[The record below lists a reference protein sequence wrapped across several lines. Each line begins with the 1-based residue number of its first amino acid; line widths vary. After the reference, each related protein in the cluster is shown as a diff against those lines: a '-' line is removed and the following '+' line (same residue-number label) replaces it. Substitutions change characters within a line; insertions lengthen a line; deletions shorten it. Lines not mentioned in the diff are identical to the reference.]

1 MPVASRALCEAADNV
16 LRRRKPNLHC
26 PPGGEPL
33 SLRRFLFEK
42 EKQKSKT
49 IPKYFKK
56 RTVITAIYHLEAKII
71 SRGAGRSAV
80 AAAAYMSC
88 SAIENEYDGV
98 FHDYTRKGGLVYE
111 HIYLPQYAPL
121 SWNDRSVLWNAVEE
135 AEKTKD
141 SRLAREYIIAVP
153 VEFTLPEWIGQ
164 VEEFTETLVADGM
177 CADVCIHDTDGH
189 NPHAHIMATVRPL
202 NPDGKWQKKTEKEYL
217 CVKDGEER
225 GFTATEFRDM
235 QNEGWEK
242 QYQYYVDG
250 EKKYL
255 PPSQAADY
263 ERVNKYPKSTKFG
276 RQNPISERWNSEEQ
290 LLKWRKLWA
299 DIVNRALGEKQLD
312 TRIDHRSFA
321 ARGITEQPTIHEG
334 VSARAV
340 GGKGKPTERSE
351 INRLIREDNKL
362 LRTLKETVKRLTD
375 AVMNS
380 VEKLAEKLETL
391 RINLIKLDFRRG
403 KVRLERSGAESYVED
418 TGKCLPYAQ
427 NLIRE
432 LDAKKSELAEI
443 TKKLKRTPKILK
455 KTFESLAVEKSGRHA
470 QISEL
475 EFALR
480 RELYH
485 LCADSPEDLGRIQ
498 TRLEDTKALI
508 PKLQTEENNL
518 TNEIESTL
526 SDYRDTE
533 ELSRTL
539 DQDRLKAHRRLLRFP
554 LEAEARQDLNPNDT
568 EFEAQRFNHSVDTV
582 SEWIGELPPHY
593 LTERE
598 RAYEEAEKQEKE
610 EVDRRRKQQQEKR
623 LRKLAERKAKAAT
636 KSNRS
641 MDTR

>member
-1 MPVASRALCEAADNV
+1 M
-16 LRRRKPNLHC
+16 
-26 PPGGEPL
+26 
-33 SLRRFLFEK
+33 
-42 EKQKSKT
+42 
-49 IPKYFKK
+49 
-56 RTVITAIYHLEAKII
+56 ITAIYHLEAKII

-88 SAIENEYDGV
+88 SAIENEYDGI

-111 HIYLPQYAPL
+111 HIYLPQYVP
-121 SWNDRSVLWNAVEE
+121 SGWSNRTVLWNAVEE
-135 AEKTKD
+135 NEKTKD
-141 SRLAREYIIAVP
+141 SRLAREFIIALP
-153 VEFTLPEWIGQ
+153 VEFTLPEWIWQ
-164 VEEFTETLVADGM
+164 VEEFTKALVADGM
-177 CADVCIHDTDGH
+177 CADICIHDTDGH
-189 NPHAHIMATVRPL
+189 NPHAHIMTTVRPL

-217 CVKDGEER
+217 CIKDGEER
-225 GFTATEFRDM
+225 GFTAAEFKAT
-235 QNEGWEK
+235 QTEGWEK

-255 PPSQAADY
+255 PPSLAADY

-299 DIVNRALGEKQLD
+299 DIVNRALEEKQLD

-340 GGKGKPTERSE
+340 DSKGKPTERAE

-362 LRTLKETVKRLTD
+362 LRTLRETVKRLTD
-375 AVMNS
+375 AIMNS
-380 VEKLAEKLETL
+380 VEKFAEKLETL

-403 KVRLERSGAESYVED
+403 KVRLEKSGAESYVED
-418 TGKCLPYAQ
+418 TSKCLPYAQ

-432 LDAKKSELAEI
+432 LETKKSELAEI
-443 TKKLKRTPKILK
+443 TKKLNRTPKILR
-455 KTFESLAVEKSGRHA
+455 KTFEALAVEKSGLHA
-470 QISEL
+470 QMSEL

-498 TRLEDTKALI
+498 TKLEETKTQI
-508 PKLQTEENNL
+508 PKLQTEENKL
-518 TNEIESTL
+518 TNEINCTL

-533 ELSRTL
+533 ELSQTL
-539 DQDRLKAHRRLLRFP
+539 NQDRLKAHRRLLRLP
-554 LEAEARQDLNPNDT
+554 LEAEARQELNPKDT
-568 EFEAQRFNHSVDTV
+568 EFETQRFNRSVDTV
-582 SEWIGELPPHY
+582 SEWIGEPPPHY

-598 RAYEEAEKQEKE
+598 REYEEAEKRAKE
-610 EVDRRRKQQQEKR
+610 EAEARRKQRQEER
-623 LRKLAERKAKAAT
+623 DRKLAERKAQAAEKT
-636 KSNRS
+636 NHSHNVR
-641 MDTR
+641 

>member
-1 MPVASRALCEAADNV
+1 
-16 LRRRKPNLHC
+16 
-26 PPGGEPL
+26 
-33 SLRRFLFEK
+33 
-42 EKQKSKT
+42 
-49 IPKYFKK
+49 
-56 RTVITAIYHLEAKII
+56 
-71 SRGAGRSAV
+71 
-80 AAAAYMSC
+80 MSC
-88 SAIENEYDGV
+88 SAIENDYDGI

-111 HIYLPQYAPL
+111 HIYLPQYAPPA
-121 SWNDRSVLWNAVEE
+121 WNDRSILWNAVEE
-135 AEKTKD
+135 NEKTKD
-141 SRLAREYIIAVP
+141 SRLAREFIVALP
-153 VEFTLPEWIGQ
+153 VEFTLPEWIRQ
-164 VEEFTETLVADGM
+164 VEEFTEALIADGM

-189 NPHAHIMATVRPL
+189 NPHAHIMTTVRPL

-290 LLKWRKLWA
+290 LIAWRKLWA
-299 DIVNRALGEKQLD
+299 DIVNRVLEEKQLD

-340 GGKGKPTERSE
+340 GSKGKPTERAE

-362 LRTLKETVKRLTD
+362 LRTLRETVKRLTD
-375 AVMNS
+375 AIMNS

-403 KVRLERSGAESYVED
+403 KVRLERSGAESYIRD
-418 TGKCLPYAQ
+418 TSNCLPYVQ
-427 NLIRE
+427 NLICE
-432 LDAKKSELAEI
+432 LEAKKSELAELQR
-443 TKKLKRTPKILK
+443 KLKRTPKLLRKTHNGLETEILNQK
-455 KTFESLAVEKSGRHA
+455 LH
-470 QISEL
+470 IDEL
-475 EFALR
+475 DYALR

-498 TRLEDTKALI
+498 TKLEETKALI

-518 TNEIESTL
+518 TNEINSTL
-526 SDYRDTE
+526 SDYRYTE

-539 DQDRLKAHRRLLRFP
+539 DQDRLKAHRRLLRFS
-554 LEAEARQDLNPNDT
+554 LETKTRQELNPKNT
-568 EFEAQRFNHSVDTV
+568 EFEAQRFNSSVDTV
-582 SEWIGELPPHY
+582 SEWIGEPPPHY

-598 RAYEEAEKQEKE
+598 RAYEEAEKRAKE
-610 EVDRRRKQQQEKR
+610 EAEARRRQQQEER
-623 LRKLAERKAKAAT
+623 EHKLSERKANANT
-636 KSNRS
+636 KSNH
-641 MDTR
+641 TRDPR

>member
-1 MPVASRALCEAADNV
+1 
-16 LRRRKPNLHC
+16 
-26 PPGGEPL
+26 
-33 SLRRFLFEK
+33 
-42 EKQKSKT
+42 
-49 IPKYFKK
+49 
-56 RTVITAIYHLEAKII
+56 
-71 SRGAGRSAV
+71 
-80 AAAAYMSC
+80 MSC
-88 SAIENEYDGV
+88 SAIENDYDGI

-111 HIYLPQYAPL
+111 HIYLPQNAPPI
-121 SWNDRSVLWNAVEE
+121 WHDHSVLWNAVEE
-135 AEKTKD
+135 NEKTKD
-141 SRLAREYIIAVP
+141 SRLAREFIIALP
-153 VEFTLPEWIGQ
+153 VEFTLPEWIKQ

-189 NPHAHIMATVRPL
+189 NPHAHIMTTVRPL

-217 CVKDGEER
+217 CVKDGKER
-225 GFTATEFRDM
+225 GFTAAEFRGM

-263 ERVNKYPKSTKFG
+263 ERVNKYPKSTKYG

-290 LLKWRKLWA
+290 LIAWRKLWA
-299 DIVNRALGEKQLD
+299 AIVNRALEEKQLD

-340 GGKGKPTERSE
+340 GGKGKPTERAE

-362 LRTLKETVKRLTD
+362 LRTLRETVKRLTD
-375 AVMNS
+375 AIMNS

-403 KVRLERSGAESYVED
+403 KVRLEKSGAESYVED

-455 KTFESLAVEKSGRHA
+455 KTFESLAVEKSGLHA

-498 TRLEDTKALI
+498 TRLENTKALI
-508 PKLQTEENNL
+508 LKLQTEENNL
-518 TNEIESTL
+518 TNEINSTL
-526 SDYRDTE
+526 SDYRGTE
-533 ELSRTL
+533 ELSQTL
-539 DQDRLKAHRRLLRFP
+539 DQDRLKANRHLLRHA
-554 LEAEARQDLNPNDT
+554 LETDARQELNPKNVESD
-568 EFEAQRFNHSVDTV
+568 AQSFNCSVDTV
-582 SEWIGELPPHY
+582 SEWIGEPPPHY

-598 RAYEEAEKQEKE
+598 RAWEEEVKRAKEEAEA
-610 EVDRRRKQQQEKR
+610 RRRQRQEER
-623 LRKLAERKAKAAT
+623 ERKLADRQE
-636 KSNRS
+636 KSVSKKKQQSISR
-641 MDTR
+641 

>member
-1 MPVASRALCEAADNV
+1 
-16 LRRRKPNLHC
+16 
-26 PPGGEPL
+26 
-33 SLRRFLFEK
+33 
-42 EKQKSKT
+42 
-49 IPKYFKK
+49 
-56 RTVITAIYHLEAKII
+56 
-71 SRGAGRSAV
+71 
-80 AAAAYMSC
+80 MSC
-88 SAIENEYDGV
+88 SAIENDYDGIS
-98 FHDYTRKGGLVYE
+98 HDYTRKGGLVYE
-111 HIYLPQYAPL
+111 HFYLPQYAPHAW
-121 SWNDRSVLWNAVEE
+121 SDRSVLWNAVEE
-135 AEKTKD
+135 NEKTKD
-141 SRLAREYIIAVP
+141 SRLAREFIIALP
-153 VEFTLPEWIGQ
+153 VEFTLPEWIRQ
-164 VEEFTETLVADGM
+164 VEEFTEALVAGGM
-177 CADVCIHDTDGH
+177 CVDVCIHDTDGH

-202 NPDGKWQKKTEKEYL
+202 TPDGKWQKKTEKEYL
-217 CVKDGEER
+217 CIKDGEER
-225 GFTATEFRDM
+225 GFTTAEFKAV
-235 QNEGWEK
+235 QAEGWEK

-276 RQNPISERWNSEEQ
+276 RPNPISERWNSEEQ
-290 LLKWRKLWA
+290 LIAWRKLWA
-299 DIVNRALGEKQLD
+299 AIVNRALEEKQLD

-321 ARGITEQPTIHEG
+321 VRDITEQPTIHEG
-334 VSARAV
+334 VSARAI

-362 LRTLKETVKRLTD
+362 LRTLKETVKCLTD

-418 TGKCLPYAQ
+418 TSKCMPYAE

-443 TKKLKRTPKILK
+443 TKKLNRTPKILR
-455 KTFESLAVEKSGRHA
+455 KTFEALADEKSGLHA

-485 LCADSPEDLGRIQ
+485 LRADSPEDLGRIQ
-498 TRLEDTKALI
+498 TKLEETKTQI
-508 PKLQTEENNL
+508 PKLQTEENKL
-518 TNEIESTL
+518 TNEINCTL

-533 ELSRTL
+533 ELSQTL
-539 DQDRLKAHRRLLRFP
+539 DQDRLKAHRRLLRLP
-554 LEAEARQDLNPNDT
+554 LEAEARQELNPKDT
-568 EFEAQRFNHSVDTV
+568 EFEAQRFNRSVDTV

-598 RAYEEAEKQEKE
+598 RAYEEAEKREKE
-610 EVDRRRKQQQEKR
+610 EAEARRRKQKEER
-623 LRKLAERKAKAAT
+623 ERKLAEQKAKAAT
-636 KSNRS
+636 KSNRG
-641 MDTR
+641 REIR

>member
-1 MPVASRALCEAADNV
+1 MRCAD
-16 LRRRKPNLHC
+16 
-26 PPGGEPL
+26 EPRICIARPTESPRL
-33 SLRRFLFEK
+33 SAVFSFEK
-42 EKQKSKT
+42 RNRNPRRSNN
-49 IPKYFKK
+49 YFYE
-56 RTVITAIYHLEAKII
+56 RAVTPAIYHLEAKII
-71 SRGAGRSAV
+71 SRGVGRSAV

-88 SAIENEYDGV
+88 SAIENDYDGI

-111 HIYLPQYAPL
+111 HIYLPQYAPPAW
-121 SWNDRSVLWNAVEE
+121 SDRSILWNAVEE
-135 AEKTKD
+135 NEKTKD
-141 SRLAREYIIAVP
+141 SRLAREFIVALA
-153 VEFTLPEWIGQ
+153 VEFTLPEWIRQ
-164 VEEFTETLVADGM
+164 VEEFTEALVAGGM
-177 CADVCIHDTDGH
+177 CVDVCIHDTDGH

-202 NPDGKWQKKTEKEYL
+202 TPDGKWQKKTEKEYL
-217 CVKDGEER
+217 CIKDGEER
-225 GFTATEFRDM
+225 GFTAAEFKAV
-235 QNEGWEK
+235 QAEGWEK

-263 ERVNKYPKSTKFG
+263 ERVNKYPKSMKFG

-290 LLKWRKLWA
+290 LIAWRKLWA
-299 DIVNRALGEKQLD
+299 AIVNRALEEKQLD

-321 ARGITEQPTIHEG
+321 VRGITEQPTIHEG

-340 GGKGKPTERSE
+340 EGKGKPTERAE

-362 LRTLKETVKRLTD
+362 LRTLRETVKKLTD

-380 VEKLAEKLETL
+380 VEQLAEKLETL

-455 KTFESLAVEKSGRHA
+455 KTFESLAVEKSGLHA

-498 TRLEDTKALI
+498 TRLEDTKAQI

-539 DQDRLKAHRRLLRFP
+539 DQDRLRIHRRLFRLP
-554 LEAEARQDLNPNDT
+554 LETEARQELNPKDT
-568 EFEAQRFNHSVDTV
+568 EFEAQRFNRSVDTV
-582 SEWIGELPPHY
+582 SGWIGEPPPHY
-593 LTERE
+593 LTGRERAWEEGKKRVDEKDEVYRRRQMKERE
-598 RAYEEAEKQEKE
+598 R
-610 EVDRRRKQQQEKR
+610 
-623 LRKLAERKAKAAT
+623 KLEERKAKDVA
-636 KSNRS
+636 KKQKREIQ
-641 MDTR
+641 RLR

>member
-1 MPVASRALCEAADNV
+1 MYLPPVSNCGTYFGN
-16 LRRRKPNLHC
+16 LRV
-26 PPGGEPL
+26 
-33 SLRRFLFEK
+33 
-42 EKQKSKT
+42 
-49 IPKYFKK
+49 IP
-56 RTVITAIYHLEAKII
+56 AIYHLEAKII

-88 SAIENEYDGV
+88 SAIENDYDGI

-111 HIYLPQYAPL
+111 HICLPENALPA
-121 SWNDRSVLWNAVEE
+121 WNDRNVLWNAVEA

-141 SRLAREYIIAVP
+141 SRLAREFIVALP
-153 VEFTLPEWIGQ
+153 VEFTLPDWIRQ
-164 VEEFTETLVADGM
+164 VEEFTEALVADGM
-177 CADVCIHDTDGH
+177 CADICIHDTDVH
-189 NPHAHIMATVRPL
+189 NPHAHIMTTVRPL
-202 NPDGKWQKKTEKEYL
+202 NPDGTWQKKTEKEYL

-225 GFTATEFRDM
+225 GFTAAEFKAA

-242 QYQYYVDG
+242 QYQYYVNG

-299 DIVNRALGEKQLD
+299 DIVNRALEEKQLD

-340 GGKGKPTERSE
+340 DSKGKPTERAE

-362 LRTLKETVKRLTD
+362 LRTLKETVKRLTE
-375 AVMNS
+375 AVINS

-455 KTFESLAVEKSGRHA
+455 KTFESLAVEKSGLHA

-475 EFALR
+475 DFALR

-485 LCADSPEDLGRIQ
+485 LCTDSPEDLGRIQ
-498 TRLEDTKALI
+498 TKLEDTKTLI

-518 TNEIESTL
+518 TDEIDRTL

-533 ELSRTL
+533 ELSQAL
-539 DQDRLKAHRRLLRFP
+539 NQDRLKAHRRLLRLP
-554 LEAEARQDLNPNDT
+554 LEAEARQELNPKDT
-568 EFEAQRFNHSVDTV
+568 EFEAQRFNRSVDTV
-582 SEWIGELPPHY
+582 SEWIGEPPPHY

-598 RAYEEAEKQEKE
+598 SAWEEEEKQAKEEAEAG
-610 EVDRRRKQQQEKR
+610 RRRKQEEQE
-623 LRKLAERKAKAAT
+623 RKLANRKAKALAKT
-636 KSNRS
+636 KSER
-641 MDTR
+641 DTM

>member
-1 MPVASRALCEAADNV
+1 MRCADEPRICIARPTESPRLSAVFSLEKRN
-16 LRRRKPNLHC
+16 RKP
-26 PPGGEPL
+26 
-33 SLRRFLFEK
+33 RRSQLFSE
-42 EKQKSKT
+42 
-49 IPKYFKK
+49 

-71 SRGAGRSAV
+71 SRGVGRSAV

-88 SAIENEYDGV
+88 SAIENDYDGIY
-98 FHDYTRKGGLVYE
+98 HDYTRKGGLVYE
-111 HIYLPQYAPL
+111 HIYLPQYAPP
-121 SWNDRSVLWNAVEE
+121 SWSDRSVLWNAVEE
-135 AEKTKD
+135 NEKTKA
-141 SRLAREYIIAVP
+141 SRLARECISALP
-153 VEFTLPEWIGQ
+153 VEFTLPEWIRQ
-164 VEEFTETLVADGM
+164 VEVFTEALVTDGM

-202 NPDGKWQKKTEKEYL
+202 TPDGNWQKKTEKEYL
-217 CVKDGEER
+217 CVKDGVER
-225 GFTATEFRDM
+225 GFTATEFRAAQD
-235 QNEGWEK
+235 EGWEK
-242 QYQYYVDG
+242 QYQYYVYG

-255 PPSQAADY
+255 PPSQAANY
-263 ERVNKYPKSTKFG
+263 QRVNKYPKSTKFG
-276 RQNPISERWNSEEQ
+276 RQNPISECWNSEEQ
-290 LLKWRKLWA
+290 LLKWRELWA
-299 DIVNRALGEKQLD
+299 DIVNRALEEKQLD

-340 GGKGKPTERSE
+340 DSKGKPTERAE

-362 LRTLKETVKRLTD
+362 LRTLRETVKRLTD
-375 AVMNS
+375 AIMNS

-418 TGKCLPYAQ
+418 TSKCLPYAEK
-427 NLIRE
+427 LIRE

-443 TKKLKRTPKILK
+443 TKKLNRTPKILR
-455 KTFESLAVEKSGRHA
+455 KTFEALAVEKSGLHA

-498 TRLEDTKALI
+498 TKLEDTKALI

-539 DQDRLKAHRRLLRFP
+539 DQNRLKTHRRLLRLP
-554 LEAEARQDLNPNDT
+554 LETEARQKLNPKNT
-568 EFEAQRFNHSVDTV
+568 EFEAQRFNRSVDTV
-582 SEWIGELPPHY
+582 SEWIGEPPPHY
-593 LTERE
+593 LTELE
-598 RAYEEAEKQEKE
+598 RAWEEEEKRAKE
-610 EVDRRRKQQQEKR
+610 ETEVRRIQQEERKR
-623 LRKLAERKAKAAT
+623 MLAERKVKAT
-636 KSNRS
+636 MKSNRGHK
-641 MDTR
+641 TR

>member
-1 MPVASRALCEAADNV
+1 
-16 LRRRKPNLHC
+16 
-26 PPGGEPL
+26 
-33 SLRRFLFEK
+33 
-42 EKQKSKT
+42 
-49 IPKYFKK
+49 
-56 RTVITAIYHLEAKII
+56 
-71 SRGAGRSAV
+71 
-80 AAAAYMSC
+80 MSC
-88 SAIENEYDGV
+88 SAIENDYDGI
-98 FHDYTRKGGLVYE
+98 FHDYTIKGGLIYE
-111 HIYLPQYAPL
+111 HIYLPQYAPPI
-121 SWNDRSVLWNAVEE
+121 WRDRSVLWNAVEE
-135 AEKTKD
+135 NEKTKD
-141 SRLAREYIIAVP
+141 SRLAREFIIALP
-153 VEFTLPEWIGQ
+153 VEFTLPEWIQQ
-164 VEEFTETLVADGM
+164 VEEFTEALIAGGM
-177 CADVCIHDTDGH
+177 CADICIHDTDGH
-189 NPHAHIMATVRPL
+189 NPHAHIMTTVRPL

-217 CVKDGEER
+217 CIKDGEER
-225 GFTATEFRDM
+225 GFTAAEFRVA

-250 EKKYL
+250 GKKYL

-299 DIVNRALGEKQLD
+299 DIVNRALEEKQLD

-340 GGKGKPTERSE
+340 GGKGKPTERAE

-362 LRTLKETVKRLTD
+362 LRSLKETVKRLTD

-380 VEKLAEKLETL
+380 VEKFAEKLETL

-403 KVRLERSGAESYVED
+403 KVRLEKTGAASYVED
-418 TGKCLPYAQ
+418 TSKCLPYAE

-432 LDAKKSELAEI
+432 LDAKKSKLAE
-443 TKKLKRTPKILK
+443 TTRKLKRTPKILR
-455 KTFESLAVEKSGRHA
+455 KTFEALAVEKSGLHA
-470 QISEL
+470 QMSEL

-485 LCADSPEDLGRIQ
+485 LRADSPEDLGRIQ
-498 TRLEDTKALI
+498 TKLEETKALI

-518 TNEIESTL
+518 TNEINSTL

-539 DQDRLKAHRRLLRFP
+539 DQDRLKTHRRLLRLP
-554 LEAEARQDLNPNDT
+554 LETDARQELNPKNT
-568 EFEAQRFNHSVDTV
+568 EFEAQCFNRSVDTV
-582 SEWIGELPPHY
+582 SEWIGEPPPHY

-598 RAYEEAEKQEKE
+598 RTWEEEEKRAKEEAET
-610 EVDRRRKQQQEKR
+610 RCKQQQEER
-623 LRKLAERKAKAAT
+623 EREFAERKEKTGRNTTHSHNA
-636 KSNRS
+636 R
-641 MDTR
+641 

>member
-1 MPVASRALCEAADNV
+1 MRCADEPRICIARPTESPRLSAVFSLEKRN
-16 LRRRKPNLHC
+16 RKP
-26 PPGGEPL
+26 
-33 SLRRFLFEK
+33 RRSQLFSE
-42 EKQKSKT
+42 
-49 IPKYFKK
+49 

-71 SRGAGRSAV
+71 SRGVGRSAV

-88 SAIENEYDGV
+88 SAIENDYDGIY
-98 FHDYTRKGGLVYE
+98 HDYTRKGGLVYE
-111 HIYLPQYAPL
+111 HIYLPQYAPP
-121 SWNDRSVLWNAVEE
+121 SWSDRSVLWNAVEE
-135 AEKTKD
+135 NEKTKA
-141 SRLAREYIIAVP
+141 SRLAREFIIALP
-153 VEFTLPEWIGQ
+153 VEFTLPEWIRQ
-164 VEEFTETLVADGM
+164 VEVFTEALVTDGM

-202 NPDGKWQKKTEKEYL
+202 TPDGNWQKKTEKEYL
-217 CVKDGEER
+217 CVKDGVER
-225 GFTATEFRDM
+225 GFTATEFRAAQD
-235 QNEGWEK
+235 EGWEK
-242 QYQYYVDG
+242 QYQYYVYG

-255 PPSQAADY
+255 PPSQAANY
-263 ERVNKYPKSTKFG
+263 QRVNKYPKSTKFG
-276 RQNPISERWNSEEQ
+276 RQNPISECWNSEEQ
-290 LLKWRKLWA
+290 LLKWRELWA
-299 DIVNRALGEKQLD
+299 DIVNRALEEKQLD

-340 GGKGKPTERSE
+340 DSKGKPTERAE

-362 LRTLKETVKRLTD
+362 LRTLRETVKRLTD
-375 AVMNS
+375 AIMNS

-418 TGKCLPYAQ
+418 TSKCLPYAEK
-427 NLIRE
+427 LIRE

-443 TKKLKRTPKILK
+443 TKKLNRTPKILR
-455 KTFESLAVEKSGRHA
+455 KTFEALAVEKSGLHA

-498 TRLEDTKALI
+498 TKLEDTKALI

-539 DQDRLKAHRRLLRFP
+539 DQNRLKTHRRLLRLP
-554 LEAEARQDLNPNDT
+554 LETEARQKLNPKNT
-568 EFEAQRFNHSVDTV
+568 EFEAQRFNRSVDTV
-582 SEWIGELPPHY
+582 SEWIGEPPPHY
-593 LTERE
+593 LTELE
-598 RAYEEAEKQEKE
+598 RAWEEEEKRAKE
-610 EVDRRRKQQQEKR
+610 ETEVRRIQQEERKR
-623 LRKLAERKAKAAT
+623 MLAERKVKAT
-636 KSNRS
+636 MKSNRGHK
-641 MDTR
+641 TR